1 MHGVFVGLLFVLGNC
16 FCAQRNVDGPRTDRR
31 RGEKGCLCCSE
42 RQISAGKIRLR
53 GDSCA
58 QTLFLSMVIRS
69 ALPSFFG
76 NGFFDEVRISL
87 ACEPQVGLRTRMR
100 SSPRGISTA
109 FQVEAAVWSNH
120 SLLA

>member
-1 MHGVFVGLLFVLGNC
+1 MKWGYPC
-16 FCAQRNVDGPRTDRR
+16 Y
-31 RGEKGCLCCSE
+31 SE
-42 RQISAGKIRLR
+42 RQISAGKIQSR

-58 QTLFLSMVIRS
+58 RSLFLSMVIRS

-100 SSPRGISTA
+100 
-109 FQVEAAVWSNH
+109 AVWSNH